1 MRRKLLGPA
10 LACLARA
17 GSLGKYL
24 GKYLGRDG
32 LLVERRAEPAL
43 GGNGY
48 FLPGPEM
55 IHFYKHPG
63 RQPLKISGLYR
74 HISDSV
80 TSKAPLGA
88 LGAEEEAGPGRPGKG
103 LEAAL

>member
-1 MRRKLLGPA
+1 
-10 LACLARA
+10 
-17 GSLGKYL
+17 
-24 GKYLGRDG
+24 
-32 LLVERRAEPAL
+32 
-43 GGNGY
+43 
-48 FLPGPEM
+48 M

-88 LGAEEEAGPGRPGKG
+88 LGAEEEAGPGRPGKV